1 MRNNNGTI
9 ERKYVILPIAAV
21 LVRLLMGMISM
32 AFTKHYALSIM
43 SGRNGGLPVYPSDPF
58 IVATTSAAT

>member
-1 MRNNNGTI
+1 MRNDNGII

-21 LVRLLMGMISM
+21 LVGLLMGMISA
-32 AFTKHYALSIM
+32 AFTKHYALPIM

-58 IVATTSAAT
+58 IVVTTSAAT

>member
-1 MRNNNGTI
+1 MRNDNGTI

-21 LVRLLMGMISM
+21 LVGLLMGMISM
-32 AFTKHYALSIM
+32 AFTKHHALPIM
-43 SGRNGGLPVYPSDPF
+43 CGRNGGLPVYPSDPF

>member
-21 LVRLLMGMISM
+21 LVRLLMCMISA
-32 AFTKHYALSIM
+32 AFTKHYALPIM
-43 SGRNGGLPVYPSDPF
+43 CGRNGGLPVYPSDPF
-58 IVATTSAAT
+58 IVVTTSAAT